1 MINFGDD
8 VCGFRFHAQGS
19 IMLAPKRDPEKTEQL
34 YLHCHASPRG
44 KRILEIG
51 CGDGRL
57 TWRYA
62 PEAGYHIGLDLD
74 LTSLGQ
80 ARRNRP
86 VAMSI
91 RVDFAA
97 AQAGALPFAH
107 QSFDLVLFSW
117 SL

>member
-1 MINFGDD
+1 
-8 VCGFRFHAQGS
+8 
-19 IMLAPKRDPEKTEQL
+19 MLAPKRDPEKTEQFYL
-34 YLHCHASPRG
+34 YGHASPRG
-44 KRILEIG
+44 KRVLEIG

-62 PEAGYHIGLDLD
+62 PEARYHIGLDLN
-74 LTSLGQ
+74 LTRLGQ

-86 VAMSI
+86 VAMSS

-97 AQAGALPFAH
+97 AQAGALPFADK
-107 QSFDLVLFSW
+107 SVDLALFSW